1 MQKTSLFVILT
12 IMLTMPMAFGQ
23 EETLGAQKITITS
36 DNTAYQEGDVITITG
51 QIEKV
56 LPGMPV
62 TLQIFFEKNLIQV
75 SQVKVSQDGKFT
87 DTFTAAGPQWNNEG
101 TVTINADYGGES
113 TELNIQFFKNTSGEF
128 TSNYEVK
135 IPEGGT
141 FDVQYTMKGGII
153 SSMDLNQK
161 NLSLVINIATS
172 SDGNLNIN
180 LPRDSIDSLNNN
192 GQDVDVIVLM
202 YEGNSETPVQTAYRK
217 IEAADAFRSID
228 IPVNDGDTKIEI
240 ICERSYED
248 TDLKYRHIIN
258 RISAKIETHF
268 LIDSDPSLIHY
279 GSCEKAS
286 QAF

>member
-1 MQKTSLFVILT
+1 MQKISLFVILSV
-12 IMLTMPMAFGQ
+12 ILTMPIAFGQ
-23 EETLGAQKITITS
+23 EETLGAQKITLTA

-56 LPGMPV
+56 IPGMPV

-87 DTFTAAGPQWNNEG
+87 DTFTAAGPQWKNEG

-113 TELNIQFFKNTSGEF
+113 TELNIEFFKNTSGEF

-153 SSMDLNQK
+153 SSMNLNQK
-161 NLSLVINIATS
+161 NLSLEINISTS

-180 LPRDSIDSLNNN
+180 LPRDSIDSMDNN
-192 GQDVDVIVLM
+192 GQDIDFIVLM
-202 YEGNSETPVQTAYRK
+202 YEGNSVIPIQTDFKK
-217 IEAADAFRSID
+217 IEAGSEFRSIN
-228 IPVNDGDTKIEI
+228 IPVKDGDTKVEI
-240 ICERSYED
+240 VGTHVVPEFGTIAMIVLAVAIVS
-248 TDLKYRHIIN
+248 IIAV
-258 RISAKIETHF
+258 SAKSRLSIMPR
-268 LIDSDPSLIHY
+268 I
-279 GSCEKAS
+279 
-286 QAF
+286 

>member
-141 FDVQYTMKGGII
+141 FDVQYTMKGGVI
-153 SSMDLNQK
+153 SSMNVNQK
-161 NLSLVINIATS
+161 NLSLVIDIVTS

-180 LPRDSIDSLNNN
+180 LPRNSIDSTDNN
-192 GQDVDVIVLM
+192 GQDIDFIVLM
-202 YEGNSETPVQTAYRK
+202 YEENSGIPIQTDFK
-217 IEAADAFRSID
+217 NIDTGDEFRSID
-228 IPVNDGDTKIEI
+228 IPIKDGDTKIEI
-240 ICERSYED
+240 VGTHVVPEFGTIAMIVLAVAIVS
-248 TDLKYRHIIN
+248 IIAV
-258 RISAKIETHF
+258 SAKSRLSIMPR
-268 LIDSDPSLIHY
+268 I
-279 GSCEKAS
+279 
-286 QAF
+286 